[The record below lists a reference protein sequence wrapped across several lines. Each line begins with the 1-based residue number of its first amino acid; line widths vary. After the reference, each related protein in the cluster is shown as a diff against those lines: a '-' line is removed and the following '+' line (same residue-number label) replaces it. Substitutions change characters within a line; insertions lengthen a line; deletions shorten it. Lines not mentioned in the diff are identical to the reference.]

1 VSVLSADVRNDRDL
15 LRAFAEQAGQV
26 RREDDPKLAAL
37 VEQLAAIAE
46 QARAE
51 GIGSDDTRDK
61 RKVLVFSYFT
71 DTVEWITEH
80 LAQAVKVDSR
90 LADYAERITA
100 ISGGGGDKERVLW
113 GFAPRTTDAPDGRN
127 EDLYDIVVA
136 TDVVAERVNLQQARH
151 IINYDLP
158 WNPMRLVHRHGR
170 IDRIGSSHSEVYL
183 RCVFPDAQLDELLG
197 LEERLHRKIKQAAV
211 SVGVGGGAVRK
222 VLSGEEC
229 RQELRRALE
238 NPELDA
244 RIRALPW
251 GTGSGMAVEGS
262 VPGYVFCARVAD
274 YERPQFRYVDVSDET
289 TPVVVADTLTCLD
302 AARPRRGF
310 DTPRELSEATYRG
323 AFDAWRQAR
332 DSIVESWNKAADPAN
347 LVAPVPAA
355 MQRAAEV
362 VRTHRPPSMTI
373 EEADRLVEALEAPY
387 PERVLKIVRAAMA
400 SSERPAEQVQAIAIL
415 AVEMGLEPSPPPEL
429 LPEIDH
435 GDIHLVCWLAVV
447 PSSST
452 VTAQLGGIAP
462 ADEP

>member
-1 VSVLSADVRNDRDL
+1 
-15 LRAFAEQAGQV
+15 
-26 RREDDPKLAAL
+26 
-37 VEQLAAIAE
+37 
-46 QARAE
+46 
-51 GIGSDDTRDK
+51 
-61 RKVLVFSYFT
+61 
-71 DTVEWITEH
+71 
-80 LAQAVKVDSR
+80 
-90 LADYAERITA
+90 
-100 ISGGGGDKERVLW
+100 
-113 GFAPRTTDAPDGRN
+113 
-127 EDLYDIVVA
+127 
-136 TDVVAERVNLQQARH
+136 
-151 IINYDLP
+151 
-158 WNPMRLVHRHGR
+158 
-170 IDRIGSSHSEVYL
+170 
-183 RCVFPDAQLDELLG
+183 
-197 LEERLHRKIKQAAV
+197 
-211 SVGVGGGAVRK
+211 
-222 VLSGEEC
+222 
-229 RQELRRALE
+229 
-238 NPELDA
+238 
-244 RIRALPW
+244 
-251 GTGSGMAVEGS
+251 MAVEGS

-362 VRTHRPPSMTI
+362 VRNHRPPSMTI

-415 AVEMGLEPSPPPEL
+415 AAEMGLEPSPPPEL

-452 VTAQLGGIAP
+452 VTAQLDGIAP